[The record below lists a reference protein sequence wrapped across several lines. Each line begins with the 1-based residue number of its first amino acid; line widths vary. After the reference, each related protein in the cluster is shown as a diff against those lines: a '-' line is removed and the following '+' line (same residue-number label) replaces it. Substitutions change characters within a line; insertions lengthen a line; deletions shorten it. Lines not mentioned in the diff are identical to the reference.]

1 MMIMMMMMMA
11 LGWVVLY
18 NHYSIGGGGGGDNEG
33 DGGGSVGD
41 VGGKGRSFDGF
52 QNRRLQKRS
61 FRPSSVVLPDSTPFE
76 CRLRRRPCPG
86 GPRGQGRHRL
96 LGGHAGSR
104 SSFSPFWSLAWSSE
118 LASKVALQCL
128 LQHTSSR
135 AGWLVDITDTSK
147 MNGEKENG

>member
-1 MMIMMMMMMA
+1 MIMMKKKMA

-18 NHYSIGGGGGGDNEG
+18 NQYSIGGGGGSDNEGDNEG
-33 DGGGSVGD
+33 DGG
-41 VGGKGRSFDGF
+41 VGGKGRSFDGP
-52 QNRRLQKRS
+52 QNRIQRRS

-76 CRLRRRPCPG
+76 CRRCRRPCPG
-86 GPRGQGRHRL
+86 GPQGQGRHNCL

>member
-1 MMIMMMMMMA
+1 MIMIMMMMA

-18 NHYSIGGGGGGDNEG
+18 NHYSIGGGGDNEG
-33 DGGGSVGD
+33 DGGGGGD
-41 VGGKGRSFDGF
+41 IGGKGRSFDGS
-52 QNRRLQKRS
+52 QNRTQRRRRRS
-61 FRPSSVVLPDSTPFE
+61 FRPSSVALPDSTPFE
-76 CRLRRRPCPG
+76 CRRRRRPCPG

-135 AGWLVDITDTSK
+135 AGWLVGITDTSEMDEEERK
-147 MNGEKENG
+147 KNG